1 MAPKTVPTVGEL
13 RKAAEIADQEID
25 AAVDAYL
32 ANPKAEPFRFASGY
46 VIDVAAAVYGYQPSK
61 AAVTDPDRP
70 AKFKRT
76 MVRTAILLAHP
87 VKG

>member
-1 MAPKTVPTVGEL
+1 LRQAPL
-13 RKAAEIADQEID
+13 SDLWKASEVTDQEID

-32 ANPKAEPFRFASGY
+32 ANQKAGPFRFAAGY
-46 VIDVAAAVYGYQPSK
+46 EIDVAAAVHAHSPSK
-61 AAVTDPDRP
+61 AAIADPDRT
-70 AKFKRT
+70 AKFKRI